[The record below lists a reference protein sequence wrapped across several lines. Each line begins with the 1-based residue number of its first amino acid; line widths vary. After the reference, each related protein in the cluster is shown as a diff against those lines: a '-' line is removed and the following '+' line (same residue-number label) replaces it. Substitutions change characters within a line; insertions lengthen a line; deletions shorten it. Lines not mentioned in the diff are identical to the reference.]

1 MGKRRIIKDM
11 PDLERPSETGFGN
24 VGTCF
29 SDGLSA
35 SGIQYEF
42 AREGVFAVMA
52 FELGLAAL
60 ASDGKAAFHRF
71 AGLLE
76 IGWPLGLKYAQQD
89 GCRLAGIAAAVL
101 FMAGSGFLLFL
112 AQKEIPMG
120 TAYAVW
126 TGIGAAGAFLV
137 GVLFFNDAA
146 TLGRWLGAALIISGV
161 AVMKLSSGR

>member
-1 MGKRRIIKDM
+1 MHHGGVRRLANPCESLSGRCSAPSFPYGNHDM
-11 PDLERPSETGFGN
+11 SWLFLIT
-24 VGTCF
+24 
-29 SDGLSA
+29 
-35 SGIQYEF
+35 
-42 AREGVFAVMA
+42 
-52 FELGLAAL
+52 
-60 ASDGKAAFHRF
+60 